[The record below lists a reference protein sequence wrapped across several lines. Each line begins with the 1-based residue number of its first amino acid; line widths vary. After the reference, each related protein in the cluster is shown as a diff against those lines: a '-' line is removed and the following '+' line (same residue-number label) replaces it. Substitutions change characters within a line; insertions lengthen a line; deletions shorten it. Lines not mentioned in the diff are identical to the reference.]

1 MSFRGT
7 TDEDSGNV
15 DEGAVFGNNSL
26 YLVNT
31 LSDSTVCRNIVV
43 LFVMFIC
50 ICVCLLYYFVSQKRS
65 LTFLA

>member
-15 DEGAVFGNNSL
+15 DEEAVFGNNSL

-50 ICVCLLYYFVSQKRS
+50 ICVCLLYYSVSQKRS

>member
-1 MSFRGT
+1 MPFGGT

-15 DEGAVFGNNSL
+15 DEEAVFGNNSL

-31 LSDSTVCRNIVV
+31 LSDFTVYHNIVA

-50 ICVCLLYYFVSQKRS
+50 MCVCLLYYSVSQKRS